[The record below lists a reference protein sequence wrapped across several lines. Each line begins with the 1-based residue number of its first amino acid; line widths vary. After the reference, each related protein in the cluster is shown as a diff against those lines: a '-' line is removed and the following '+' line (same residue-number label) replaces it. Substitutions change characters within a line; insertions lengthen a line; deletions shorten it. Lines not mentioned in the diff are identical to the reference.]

1 MAQQYSGADHI
12 CFSSMVSIR
21 VLGTAKGY
29 VKPASGAACH
39 NVFSV
44 FSVLLG

>member
-1 MAQQYSGADHI
+1 MVEKYSGFRDISLSLVVFGQALA
-12 CFSSMVSIR
+12 R
-21 VLGTAKGY
+21 AKGY

-39 NVFSV
+39 NVLLV